1 MIFEKGKAIFE
12 SIVSEYKRYIE
23 LGVYK
28 DGDRLPSVRSLA
40 SDLGI
45 NPNTVQK
52 AYSIL
57 EDEGYISTL
66 EKKGV
71 YVTFKNN
78 VKNDELIKRICE
90 EVKKLKENGMKLEE
104 VVNVIEGVYHD

>member
-1 MIFEKGKAIFE
+1 MVFEKGKAIFE

-71 YVTFKNN
+71 YVTFKD
-78 VKNDELIKRICE
+78 NDKSEELLNRIKE
-90 EVKKLKENGMKLEE
+90 EVKSLKENGMKKEE
-104 VVNVIEGVYHD
+104 LLNVIEGVYHD